1 MLIKK
6 FLFINL
12 LDQEG
17 EGERERVTASD
28 CLNSLIWRLAA
39 SAFVFVNN
47 VGGNV

>member
-17 EGERERVTASD
+17 EEREGESYSFWVSEFFNLEIGGE
-28 CLNSLIWRLAA
+28 CLCFR
-39 SAFVFVNN
+39 
-47 VGGNV
+47 